1 MLNVDKN
8 MKVILIAN
16 RKGGV
21 GKTTTSINLA
31 TSLSLK
37 DKKVLLIDLD
47 TQGHIQFGLGYKKPF
62 KKGIHKTLIKGNL
75 KEVIIETEFNNLDLI
90 PADINFDSTEIPND
104 KLKLKKLLKEIK
116 KDYDYCIIDTPPTSD
131 IILNNALIAS
141 RYVVVPM
148 QTEYLGLVGAIQF
161 LKMFYKIASKLNT
174 KFKLL
179 GVLPTLY
186 NKSIKEHN
194 EILNELNRLI
204 GEDKIL
210 PPIRKDFELSK
221 AFKSSKP
228 IFYFKSRSRGAED
241 YKNMAD
247 KVYQKME
254 LL

>member
-1 MLNVDKN
+1 

-21 GKTTTSINLA
+21 GKTTTAINLA
-31 TSLSLK
+31 TSLTLK

-47 TQGHIQFGLGYKKPF
+47 TQGHIQFGLGHKKPF
-62 KKGIHKTLIKGNL
+62 KKGIHKTLIQGDL
-75 KEVIIETEFNNLDLI
+75 KDIIIETEFNNLDLI

-194 EILNELNRLI
+194 DILNELKRLI

-221 AFKSSKP
+221 AFKASKP

-241 YKNMAD
+241 YKNMS
-247 KVYQKME
+247 KEVFRKLNNM
-254 LL
+254 